1 MKQLVLKTIGITLAF
16 IAVFVIIGY
25 GVFALFFP
33 RNTAYFYDGLG
44 DDVKAVRYMQ
54 KAYERSNKMSDL
66 DTLCV
71 YAIKTDD
78 NGLIAEHLGKLFTR
92 EDEFLTYASSKGKAY
107 YNRMAT
113 EYVLAL
119 YEVNSDVAKTIQTA
133 SRLTKDYVDGAPLRN
148 FLAASV
154 SKGDKETVVLLKT
167 TIESSLNTYTAQGKS
182 LANSDL
188 AVITEYLAR

>member
-33 RNTAYFYDGLG
+33 KNTAYFYDGLG

-54 KAYERSNKMSDL
+54 KAYDRSKKISDL

-78 NGLIAEHLGKLFTR
+78 NGLIAEHLGKLFER
-92 EDEFLTYASSKGKAY
+92 DEEFYAYSSAKGKGY
-107 YNRMAT
+107 YDRMAT
-113 EYVLAL
+113 EYVLAV

-133 SRLTKDYVDGAPLRN
+133 SRLTKDYSDGSSLRN
-148 FLAASV
+148 LLASSV
-154 SKGDKETVVLLKT
+154 SKGDKETVILLKT
-167 TIESSLNTYTAQGKS
+167 TIESSLNAYSAQGKA
-182 LANSDL
+182 LANKDL
-188 AVITEYLAR
+188 AVVTEYLAR

>member
-33 RNTAYFYDGLG
+33 KNTAYFYDGLG

-54 KAYERSNKMSDL
+54 KAYERSNEISDL

-71 YAIKTDD
+71 YAVKTDD
-78 NGLIAEHLGKLFTR
+78 NGLIAEHLVKLFER
-92 EDEFLTYASSKGKAY
+92 EEEFYAYASVKGKGY
-107 YNRMAT
+107 YDRMAT
-113 EYVLAL
+113 EYVLAV
-119 YEVNSDVAKTIQTA
+119 YEVNNDVNLTIQTA
-133 SRLTKDYVDGAPLRN
+133 SRLTKDYSDGTALRN
-148 FLAASV
+148 LLASSV
-154 SKGDKETVVLLKT
+154 SKGDKETVILLKS
-167 TIESSLNTYTAQGKS
+167 TIESALSTYSVQGKA
-182 LANSDL
+182 LADKDL